1 MTEESVNRLTRRER
15 LQELYRRLGSTP
27 KLSSPEV
34 AFRELCE
41 MLDQVEDEFSGVPKF
56 ASIPAPSMDDGRMY
70 RPLKDHV
77 ARSADG
83 SILALTRGH
92 RIEIAS
98 DASLRIVNKV
108 TGQVE
113 FEK

>member
-1 MTEESVNRLTRRER
+1 MTEESVNRLTTRER
-15 LQELYRRLGSTP
+15 LQELYRRLGSAP
-27 KLSSPEV
+27 KLSSSEA

-41 MLDQVEDEFSGVPKF
+41 MLDQVENEFSGIPKS
-56 ASIPAPSMDDGRMY
+56 ASIPRPSMDDGRMY
-70 RPLKDHV
+70 RPLEDHV
-77 ARSADG
+77 ARRADG

-98 DASLRIVNKV
+98 DGSLRIINKV